1 MKNSPG
7 FFTPTILDVEKI
19 SGVSRST
26 VSRYLN
32 GKSVKA
38 DNRSKIELAIEEL
51 KFQKNPLASGLK
63 SNKTFTVGVVM
74 PDITDPF
81 FPMIIR
87 AFQKSMLENGYQ
99 TILNTYGN
107 DEALEAEQVKTLVNK
122 RVDGLMIASASK
134 EGAHIRNC
142 LQGKLPVVLV
152 DRLIEGLECDSVSV
166 DNYNAVFDAISL
178 AIRKGHT
185 KIGYV
190 RGPEVYTDVIRF
202 KGYVDAL
209 SKNTIP
215 FRKEYVV
222 RADLVEHDAARQ
234 FMRLMNLPD
243 PPTVIFCSNV
253 YLAIGGFEAVL
264 EYRIRIPEEVSIMAF
279 DRLSS
284 FPYYSFARSFDPEFS
299 SIQQPLKD
307 IGEKTAEVLLKRI
320 SFGMENYEAMNV
332 VLKTSFYMTHSVAD
346 LAANGS
352 MSSGVNKKEVP

>member
-1 MKNSPG
+1 MKNAHG
-7 FFTPTILDVEKI
+7 LFTPTILDVEKI

-38 DNRSKIELAIEEL
+38 DNQRKIELAIEEL
-51 KFQKNPLASGLK
+51 EYQRNPLASGLK
-63 SNKTFTVGVVM
+63 SNKTFTVGLVM

-87 AFQKSMLENGYQ
+87 AFQKSMLEFGYQ
-99 TILNTYGN
+99 TIFNAYGN
-107 DEALEAEQVKTLVNK
+107 DEALEVEQVKTLVNK
-122 RVDGLMIASASK
+122 RVDGLVIASGSK
-134 EGAHIRNC
+134 YGEHIRRC
-142 LQGKLPVVLV
+142 LESNLPVVLV
-152 DRLIEGLECDSVSV
+152 DRLIDGLDCDSVSV
-166 DNYNAVFDAISL
+166 DNYNAVYDSISL

-190 RGPEVYTDVIRF
+190 RGPEVYTDIVRF
-202 KGYVDAL
+202 KGYIDAL
-209 SKNTIP
+209 SKNTVP

-234 FMRLMNLPD
+234 FMRLMNQPD

-264 EYRIRIPEEVSIMAF
+264 EYRFRIPEDVSIMTF

-284 FPYYSFARSFDPEFS
+284 FPYYSFARSFDPEFA

-320 SFGMENYEAMNV
+320 NLGFKDYEPINV

-346 LAANGS
+346 LNGKG
-352 MSSGVNKKEVP
+352 GVNNGQDKKEVA